1 MARGFIVTRSELLAL
16 IADLQT
22 HGCEADDLE
31 VKTARGGTPKRLDQS
46 LSAFA
51 NTRGGI
57 LLFGLDERS
66 GFEVVGVGNA
76 QALQKD
82 LAELAQSQME
92 PAVAVTISREVV
104 SGADV
109 VVAEV
114 EELTPA
120 LRPCH
125 HKGKDAFEGS
135 YLRIGNTNQR
145 MTQYQVWGYLS
156 AREQPAFDGEPVTSA
171 SMDDLDSALVEAYVD
186 RIRREHPRRLRG
198 AVTAEDGL
206 RALHISTVGAD
217 GRVRPTRAGLL
228 MFGTYPQ
235 AAEPQ
240 LVTTFLQYA
249 GVDEHT
255 KGPRG
260 ERFVDN
266 RKFEGPIPEMLD
278 EAVSHIM
285 GRIGTAGLIE
295 GLLTRDIPE
304 YPRPALREAL
314 LNAVAHRDYSAYMRG
329 SQVQVKLF
337 ADRLEVSSPG
347 GLFGDVT
354 LETLEEKQ
362 STRNQRLMQM
372 MEDHRLVDN
381 RGSGINGMIAEM
393 RDAHLEPPRFSDDRS
408 YFRVTFY
415 RHTLLLGGESI
426 EWLNAVAAALP
437 IGDRQRLALLY
448 LRGNERMS
456 NGDYRRLHRVD
467 SRVAARE
474 LQELVSLGAVEMHG
488 VRGGAHYVLAL
499 PVVMPRGAEESL
511 ASEAERILAFVQ
523 RNGHITNGQ
532 CRELLGIASRER
544 ARRLLGRL
552 VEQRRLVMLGERRGA
567 RYVLMGEAVRR
578 SESG

>member
-1 MARGFIVTRSELLAL
+1 MAGPFLVTRGELLSLVAG
-16 IADLQT
+16 LQA

-31 VKTARGGTPKRLDQS
+31 VKTAKGGTPRRLDAS

-57 LLFGLDERS
+57 LLFGLDERR
-66 GFEVVGVGNA
+66 GFKAVGVQNA

-92 PAVAVTISREVV
+92 PAVTVAISHEVV
-104 SGADV
+104 SNASI

-114 EELTPA
+114 EELSPA
-120 LRPCH
+120 LKPCH

-135 YLRIGNTNQR
+135 YLRVGNTNQR

-156 AREQPAFDGEPVTSA
+156 ARAQPTFDAEPVPS
-171 SMDDLDSALVEAYVD
+171 SSVEDLDSTRVEAYAD
-186 RIRREHPRRLRG
+186 RIRRDHPRRLRG
-198 AVTAEDGL
+198 ATTLEDAL
-206 RALHISTVGAD
+206 RALHITAPDENGVA
-217 GRVRPTRAGLL
+217 RPTRAGLL
-228 MFGTYPQ
+228 MFGNYPQ

-240 LVTTFLQYA
+240 LVITFLQYA
-249 GVDEHT
+249 GVDEHA

-285 GRIGTAGLIE
+285 GRIGTAGLID

-337 ADRLEVSSPG
+337 ADRLEISSPG

-354 LETLEEKQ
+354 LDTLEEKQ

-381 RGSGINGMIAEM
+381 RGTGIAGMIAEM

-408 YFRVTFY
+408 YFRVIFY
-415 RHTLLLGGESI
+415 RHTLLLSGEGI
-426 EWLNAVAAALP
+426 DWLNSVAAALL
-437 IGDRQRLALLY
+437 ISDRQRLALLY
-448 LRGNERMS
+448 LRANERMTNS
-456 NGDYRRLHRVD
+456 DYRRLHRVD

-474 LQELVSLGAVEMHG
+474 LQELVTLGAVEMRG

-499 PVVMPRGAEESL
+499 PAAMPRRVAEPPSSANEQV
-511 ASEAERILAFVQ
+511 LAFVG
-523 RNGHITNGQ
+523 RSGFITNGQ

-544 ARRLLGRL
+544 VRRLLGRL
-552 VEQRRLVMLGERRGA
+552 VEEGRLQRVGERRGS
-567 RYVLMGEAVRR
+567 RYVLAQPR
-578 SESG
+578 

>member
-1 MARGFIVTRSELLAL
+1 MTRRDLLAL
-16 IADLQT
+16 VADLLA

-31 VKTARGGTPKRLDQS
+31 VKTAKGGTPKRLES
-46 LSAFA
+46 SMSAFA

-57 LLFGLDERS
+57 LLFGLDERR
-66 GFEVVGVGNA
+66 GFKPVGVQDA

-92 PAVAVTISREVV
+92 PAVSVTISHEII
-104 SGADV
+104 SGAS
-109 VVAEV
+109 VVAAEI
-114 EELTPA
+114 EELPPR
-120 LRPCH
+120 LKPCH

-156 AREQPAFDGEPVTSA
+156 AREQPTFDAEPVA
-171 SMDDLDSALVEAYVD
+171 SSTVDDLDSTVVEAYVD
-186 RIRREHPRRLRG
+186 HVRSQHVRRLRG
-198 AVTAEDGL
+198 AVSREDAL
-206 RALHISTVGAD
+206 RALHITTVDEEGMT
-217 GRVRPTRAGLL
+217 RPTRAGLL
-228 MFGTYPQ
+228 MFGSYPQ

-240 LVTTFLQYA
+240 LVVTFLQYA
-249 GVDEHT
+249 GVDELT

-278 EAVSHIM
+278 EAVSHIL
-285 GRIGTAGLIE
+285 GRIGTAGLID

-304 YPRPALREAL
+304 YPRAALREAL

-337 ADRLEVSSPG
+337 ADRLEISSPG

-354 LETLEEKQ
+354 LETLENKQ

-381 RGSGINGMIAEM
+381 RGTGINGMIAEM

-408 YFRVTFY
+408 YFRVTFF
-415 RHTLLLGGESI
+415 RHALLLSGEGI
-426 EWLNAVAAALP
+426 DWLNAVAAPLP
-437 IGDRQRLALLY
+437 ISDPQRLALLY
-448 LRGNERMS
+448 LRS
-456 NGDYRRLHRVD
+456 NGRMTNSDYRRLHRVD

-474 LQELVSLGAVEMHG
+474 LQELVTLGAVEMRG
-488 VRGGAHYVLAL
+488 LRGGAHYVLAL
-499 PVVMPRGAEESL
+499 PSAVPQRVPEPPV
-511 ASEAERILAFVQ
+511 SEVDRIVAFVRQ
-523 RNGHITNGQ
+523 NGFITNGQ

-544 ARRLLGRL
+544 ARLLLARLVDQGRL
-552 VEQRRLVMLGERRGA
+552 QRVGERRA
-567 RYVLMGEAVRR
+567 AKYVLAGEAMRPFGR
-578 SESG
+578 D